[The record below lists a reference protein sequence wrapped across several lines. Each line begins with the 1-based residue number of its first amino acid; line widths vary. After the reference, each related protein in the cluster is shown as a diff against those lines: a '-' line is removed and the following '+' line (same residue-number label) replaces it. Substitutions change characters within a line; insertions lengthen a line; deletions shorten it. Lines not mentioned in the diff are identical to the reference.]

1 MFTPELLEP
10 SMVKVPSIFVLKDKK
25 TWNSFLNMNTRL
37 DNVSLYLKEA
47 MGYEAIIS
55 QLQSST
61 KKVLCVEDGL
71 YLRIFEE
78 SGPFPLGVTFEHK
91 QKRWGMNEYFFRYAI
106 GTEDETVL
114 CVFGRDNAETFCPDF
129 IDDQDTSEEDDLHL
143 SSPIPEEEIFSD
155 IYTSSDT
162 NEEEILKDTNIHGE
176 AKHNEA
182 KHDEAKHDE
191 AKHDEAKH
199 DEAKHD
205 EAKHDEA
212 KHDEAKHDEGLRFT
226 RECL

>member
-1 MFTPELLEP
+1 
-10 SMVKVPSIFVLKDKK
+10 
-25 TWNSFLNMNTRL
+25 MNVQL
-37 DNVSLYLKEA
+37 DNVSLLLKED
-47 MGYEAIIS
+47 MGYEAVIS
-55 QLQSST
+55 QLQSFT

-91 QKRWGMNEYFFRYAI
+91 QKRWGMTEYFFRYAI

-129 IDDQDTSEEDDLHL
+129 IDDQDTSEEDDLHF

-162 NEEEILKDTNIHGE
+162 DEEESLKDTTNIYD
-176 AKHNEA
+176 KV
-182 KHDEAKHDE
+182 KHDKDKANTPTQEQSVGE
-191 AKHDEAKH
+191 TS
-199 DEAKHD
+199 
-205 EAKHDEA
+205 
-212 KHDEAKHDEGLRFT
+212 RFHHIVSPPIHVVSIDSQ
-226 RECL
+226 REDSDLHENVYNLSA